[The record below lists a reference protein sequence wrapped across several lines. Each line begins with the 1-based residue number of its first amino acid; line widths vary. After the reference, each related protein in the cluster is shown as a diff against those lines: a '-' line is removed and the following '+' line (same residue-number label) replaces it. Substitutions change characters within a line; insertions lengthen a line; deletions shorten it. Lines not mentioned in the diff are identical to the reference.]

1 MTDCLFC
8 KIAIG
13 EIPATVV
20 RSDDRLMAFRDLN
33 PQAPTHVLVIPREH
47 YADAAEVAAADPAL
61 IGAMIT
67 AARMIAAEEVGEDSG
82 YRLVFNT
89 GSDAGQTIFHAHLH
103 LLAGARLAAGM
114 V

>member
-13 EIPATVV
+13 EIAATLVH
-20 RSDDRLMAFRDLN
+20 SDDRLLAFRDLN

-47 YADAAEVAAADPAL
+47 YANAADPAL
-61 IGAMIT
+61 VGAMVT
-67 AARMIAAEEVGEDSG
+67 AARTIAAEEVGENSG

-103 LLAGARLAAGM
+103 LLAGARLSAGM

>member
-8 KIAIG
+8 KIAVG
-13 EIPATVV
+13 EIAATLVL
-20 RSDDRLMAFRDLN
+20 SDDRLLAFRDLN

-47 YADAAEVAAADPAL
+47 YANAADVAAADPAL
-61 IGAMIT
+61 VGAMVT
-67 AARMIAAEEVGEDSG
+67 AARKIAAEVVGENSG

-103 LLAGARLAAGM
+103 LLAGARLSAGM